1 MESKKETNRIL
12 FVLTDRR
19 KLRNYKCEISFK
31 EVQTLKILLVSDHVK
46 HFARTKNEQKLL
58 GKKQSTKKHEQEK
71 NELFNTLLQETSH
84 AMLLRL

>member
-1 MESKKETNRIL
+1 M
-12 FVLTDRR
+12 
-19 KLRNYKCEISFK
+19 
-31 EVQTLKILLVSDHVK
+31 SDHVK